1 MLTAVLSLASAL
13 GSTVH
18 DILMMRVV
26 RSTPVFTALFW
37 VQSVALVMFVPL
49 WLIAVGLPNGAE
61 QWRAVG
67 LAALSGPVEV
77 LGLAAL
83 LKALSVGKLSIVAPA
98 GRSSAPR
105 RSASS
110 RSSSGRPP
118 RSPPSRSSL
127 SAASAA

>member
-49 WLIAVGLPNGAE
+49 WLIAVAF
-61 QWRAVG
+61 RT
-67 LAALSGPVEV
+67 
-77 LGLAAL
+77 
-83 LKALSVGKLSIVAPA
+83 AP
-98 GRSSAPR
+98 
-105 RSASS
+105 
-110 RSSSGRPP
+110 SSGAPP
-118 RSPPSRSSL
+118 AWLP
-127 SAASAA
+127 